1 MHYET
6 GLLILVFVIL
16 ALFIG
21 ASVRHLLKGT
31 QIPYT
36 VALLVIGL
44 VLGLIHRT
52 DIFENYTPMF
62 AETLDLVVDISPHLI
77 LFVFLPTL
85 IFESAF
91 AMEVHLFRRMFVQIA
106 VLAVPGLI
114 VATLLT
120 AGLAQWAFPFEW
132 SWALCLMFG
141 ALISATDPVAVVALL
156 KEVSSRKRLETLIE
170 GESLLNDGTAIV
182 FFSLFYGWVLS
193 GAGQDVNVFAVVTQ
207 FSWVVSAGLV
217 IGLVVGGWSII
228 WLGRVFNDPMIEIS
242 LSIMVAYLVFML
254 AESIHVSGVVAVVAL
269 ALMYASIGR
278 TRISPEVA
286 GFLHHFWEMMA
297 HIANTLIFLL
307 VGVLVA
313 VRVPL
318 TDLDLWWALVV
329 LYFGI
334 MMIRALAVTLF
345 MPILKRIGIGITREK
360 AIVLVWGGLRGAVSL
375 ALALTVAAN
384 DLIPKQIGDQV
395 MFLCAGIVVLTI
407 LINGTS
413 MGWVLHWLGLDKL
426 PSAKQATVDK
436 AQGEI
441 NHTLNQ
447 MLPEMMT
454 SEFLKGADWDSVKE
468 TARLQVSTQRTEE
481 AASGAVD
488 LQTSSQNISQGISQ
502 QDLAVACKRRLLE
515 TERKHYWSQFEQGT
529 LGKVATAKLVEA
541 VEHALDGEPEIG
553 PRTELHN
560 AWKTPKWIAMIR
572 EFKGLRHLG
581 TKLAFDHLAQGYD
594 MARGFLQ
601 AQDALADHIDVLA
614 PDQTVAAQVRSDVE
628 ANKEATLQH
637 IQYLRDS
644 FPEIIHALETQAATR
659 LLLNRERALIQQQ
672 HKLAVLDKPEAER
685 MIMDVEARMMSLQR
699 TQVSEAIRSD
709 QLVDCMP
716 WSRQLSNDA
725 KAQLSQM
732 MQSTIYN
739 EGDVIAEQDK
749 PQHAIGVIVR
759 GTVEASLQVAGTHS
773 STTYGPGET
782 ISALA
787 LLSSKSPATYVAES
801 PVEINWFALEKL
813 KALMLRDSQL
823 ARAMAPLVASDQVM

>member
-6 GLLILVFVIL
+6 GLLVLIFVIL

-31 QIPYT
+31 QVPYT

-52 DIFENYTPMF
+52 ELFSIHVPMI

-114 VATLLT
+114 VATMLT
-120 AGLAQWAFPFEW
+120 AGLAQWAFPFDW

-182 FFSLFYGWVLS
+182 FFSLFYGWVLM
-193 GAGQDVNVFAVVTQ
+193 GMDQDVNVFAVAAE
-207 FSWVVSAGLV
+207 FSWVVSAGLL

-242 LSIMVAYLVFML
+242 LSIMVAYLVFLL
-254 AESIHVSGVVAVVAL
+254 AESIHVSGVVAVVTL

-318 TDLDLWWALVV
+318 TNLDLWQALII
-329 LYFGI
+329 LYVGI
-334 MMIRALAVTLF
+334 MAIRSFAVTLF
-345 MPILKRIGIGITREK
+345 MPILKRIGIGINREK

-384 DLIPKQIGDQV
+384 DQIPKEIGDQV

-407 LINGTS
+407 LINGTT
-413 MGWVLHWLGLDKL
+413 MGQVLHWLGLDKL

-468 TARLQVSTQRTEE
+468 TARLQVTTQPTTVALDELV
-481 AASGAVD
+481 G
-488 LQTSSQNISQGISQ
+488 SSDVTQGISQ

-541 VEHALDGEPEIG
+541 VEHALDGDPEIG
-553 PRTELHN
+553 PRTELFT
-560 AWKTPKWIAMIR
+560 AWKTPKWIAMLR
-572 EFKGLRHLG
+572 EFKGMKRLA

-601 AQDALADHIDVLA
+601 AQDALAEHIDVLA
-614 PDQTVAAQVRSDVE
+614 SDENVAAQVRLDVE
-628 ANKEATLQH
+628 ANKDATLQH

-699 TQVSEAIRSD
+699 TQVSEVIRSD

-716 WSRQLSNDA
+716 WSRQLSQDS

-739 EGDVIAEQDK
+739 EGDVIAEQHK

-759 GTVEASLQVAGTHS
+759 GTVEASLKVGDVQS
-773 STTYGPGET
+773 CTTYGPGET

-787 LLSSKSPATYVAES
+787 ILSSKSPATYVAES

-823 ARAMAPLVASDQVM
+823 ACAIAPLISSDKAV

>member
-6 GLLILVFVIL
+6 GLLVLIFVIL

-31 QIPYT
+31 QVPYT

-52 DIFENYTPMF
+52 DLFADYTPMF

-106 VLAVPGLI
+106 VLAVPGLF
-114 VATLLT
+114 VATMLT

-182 FFSLFYGWVLS
+182 FFGLFYGWVLM
-193 GAGQDVNVFAVVTQ
+193 GIDQDINVFAVAAQ
-207 FSWVVSAGLV
+207 FSWVVTAGLL
-217 IGLVVGGWSII
+217 IGVVVGGWSII

-242 LSIMVAYLVFML
+242 LSIMVAYLVFLL

-318 TDLDLWWALVV
+318 TDLDLWQALII
-329 LYFGI
+329 LYVGI
-334 MMIRALAVTLF
+334 MLIRSFSVTLF
-345 MPILKRIGIGITREK
+345 MPILKRIGIGINREK

-384 DLIPKQIGDQV
+384 DQIPKEIGDQV

-407 LINGTS
+407 LINGTT
-413 MGWVLHWLGLDKL
+413 MGKVLNWLGLDKL

-441 NHTLNQ
+441 NQTLNQ

-454 SEFLKGADWDSVKE
+454 SEFLKGADWESVKE
-468 TARLQVSTQRTEE
+468 ATRLQADTQLHQSDIIDQE
-481 AASGAVD
+481 
-488 LQTSSQNISQGISQ
+488 
-502 QDLAVACKRRLLE
+502 DLAVAFKRRLLE

-541 VEHALDGEPEIG
+541 VEHALDGEPQIC
-553 PRTELHN
+553 PRADLHR
-560 AWKTPKWIAMIR
+560 AWQTPKWVSMLRDI
-572 EFKGLRHLG
+572 KGLRQLG

-601 AQDALADHIDVLA
+601 AQDALAEHIDVLA
-614 PDQTVAAQVRSDVE
+614 PDKALAEQVRAEVE
-628 ANKEATLQH
+628 ENKQDTLRY
-637 IQYLRDS
+637 IQYLRES

-685 MIMDVEARMMSLQR
+685 MIMDVEARMMALQR

-716 WSRQLSNDA
+716 WSRQLNQGS
-725 KAQLSQM
+725 KEQLSQM
-732 MQSTIYN
+732 MQSAIYN
-739 EGDVIAEQDK
+739 AGDVIAEQDK

-759 GTVEASLQVAGTHS
+759 GTVDATQNLEDSQATM
-773 STTYGPGET
+773 TFGPGET
-782 ISALA
+782 IAALA
-787 LLSSKSPATYVAES
+787 LLSGKSPATYVAES
-801 PVEINWFALEKL
+801 PVEINWFAVEKL
-813 KALMLRDSQL
+813 KALMMRDDQL
-823 ARAMAPLVASDQVM
+823 ARAMAPFVSGA